1 MHSKN
6 TRVYVLHVFPATIE
20 VIWILGVE
28 PKDSKSAKFRC
39 SVEALMPAPLGSVA
53 TLGLL
58 PLFLRWHVE
67 EETIKFAADINRKV
81 GGA

>member
-1 MHSKN
+1 MHI
-6 TRVYVLHVFPATIE
+6 FPATIE
-20 VIWILGVE
+20 VIWTLGVKPRDGNGAE
-28 PKDSKSAKFRC
+28 FSC

-67 EETIKFAADINRKV
+67 EETIKFAADIARKI
-81 GGA
+81 GAGSRA